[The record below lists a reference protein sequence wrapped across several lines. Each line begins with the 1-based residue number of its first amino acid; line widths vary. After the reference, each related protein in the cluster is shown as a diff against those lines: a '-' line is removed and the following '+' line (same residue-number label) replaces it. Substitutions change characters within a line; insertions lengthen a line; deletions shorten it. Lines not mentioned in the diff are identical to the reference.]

1 MERKFWNKLRIL
13 VTNQCNYRCPFCH
26 NEGQGKS
33 ARTQMMDFAK
43 FQTFVDY
50 LNGQEISELHFS
62 GGEPFLNKDI
72 VRMIQYVNDNTK
84 WGIGCAT
91 NLSRITETQISELS
105 RTRIKFNIQF
115 PYANS
120 LLFNKS
126 TGNGNYEHILKQLR
140 LVRRENIPI
149 GLNAVVQNDD
159 ICNIEDLLHFAVEN
173 GVALKLLPQ
182 IGLKNSSLFKEK
194 IYPLLKRFAID
205 FVDKGTG
212 ATRWTI
218 QIEGKNATVLYI
230 DSPCFAKDINT
241 CRMFGEL
248 RIHPDF
254 KVQPCIMKSEL
265 SQIDLSKG
273 KDEVIK
279 ELSLLWNNFKNC

>member
-1 MERKFWNKLRIL
+1 MERNFWNKLRIL
-13 VTNQCNYRCPFCH
+13 VTNQCNYKCPFCH
-26 NEGQGKS
+26 NEGQEKN
-33 ARTQMMDFAK
+33 ARTQMMDFVRFK
-43 FQTFVDY
+43 TFVDY
-50 LNGQEISELHFS
+50 LNGQDISELHFS

-120 LLFNKS
+120 LLFNES
-126 TGNGNYEHILKQLR
+126 TGNGDYEHILKQLR
-140 LVRRENIPI
+140 LVKHANIPV
-149 GLNAVVQNDD
+149 GLNAVVQNGD
-159 ICNIEDLLHFAVEN
+159 ICVVEDLLHFAVEN

-182 IGLKNSSLFKEK
+182 IGLKNSSLFKET

-205 FVDKGTG
+205 YSDKGTG

-218 QIEGKNATVLYI
+218 QIEGKNTTVLYI

-254 KVQPCIMKSEL
+254 KVQPCIMKSEQ
-265 SQIDLSKG
+265 SQIDLSKD
-273 KDEVIK
+273 KDEVVK
-279 ELSLLWNNFKNC
+279 ELSSLWNDFKNC

>member
-1 MERKFWNKLRIL
+1 MERIFWNKLRIL
-13 VTNQCNYRCPFCH
+13 VTNQCNYKCPFCH
-26 NEGQGKS
+26 NEGQGKNEK
-33 ARTQMMDFAK
+33 TQMMDFAK
-43 FQTFVDY
+43 FKTFVDY
-50 LNGQEISELHFS
+50 CVGQEISELHFS

-72 VRMIQYVNDNTK
+72 VRMIQYVNDNTD

-120 LLFNKS
+120 SLFKAS
-126 TGNGNYEHILKQLR
+126 TGNGDYEHIVKQLS
-140 LVRRENIPI
+140 LVSSANIPV

-159 ICNIEDLLHFAVEN
+159 ICNIENLLHFSVEN

-182 IGLKNSSLFKEK
+182 IGLRNSSLFKET
-194 IYPLLKRFAID
+194 IYPLLKRYAID
-205 FVDKGTG
+205 YIDKGTG
-212 ATRWTI
+212 ATRWII
-218 QIEGKNATVLYI
+218 QIDGKNTTVLYI
-230 DSPCFAKDINT
+230 DSPCFTKDINT

-254 KVQPCIMKSEL
+254 EVQPCIMKSGQ
-265 SQIDLSKG
+265 SRIDLSKG

-279 ELSLLWNNFKNC
+279 ELSLLWNDFKKC

>member
-72 VRMIQYVNDNTK
+72 VRMIQYVNDNTS

-91 NLSRITETQISELS
+91 NLSRITETQISELA

-120 LLFNKS
+120 LLFNTS
-126 TGNGNYEHILKQLR
+126 TGNGDFAHIIRQLK
-140 LVRRENIPI
+140 LVRLANIPV
-149 GLNAVVQNDD
+149 GLNAVVQNEN
-159 ICNIEDLLHFAVEN
+159 IQNIEELLLFAIEN
-173 GVALKLLPQ
+173 KVALKLLPQ
-182 IGLKNSSLFKEK
+182 IGLNNSCAFKEQ
-194 IYPLLKRFAID
+194 IYPLLERFAIKYI
-205 FVDKGTG
+205 DKGTG
-212 ATRWTI
+212 ATRWTV
-218 QIEGKNATVLYI
+218 QINGKATTVLYI
-230 DSPCFAKDINT
+230 DSPCFTKDIST

-254 KVQPCIMKSEL
+254 KVQPCIMKRE
-265 SQIDLSKG
+265 QACIDLSKG
-273 KDEVIK
+273 KREVIK
-279 ELSLLWNNFKNC
+279 ELSLLWNNFKKC